1 MVNLSL
7 LIIIIG
13 LCDDLRHRM
22 TECIE
27 CEVATY
33 THMYMVCIYVHG
45 IMCNV
50 VKAVLKPMTIR
61 STQAQHVLG
70 STGMICELA

>member
-1 MVNLSL
+1 MVKLSL

-13 LCDDLRHRM
+13 LCDDLRHRL

-27 CEVATY
+27 CEVASRTWY
-33 THMYMVCIYVHG
+33 
-45 IMCNV
+45 NV
-50 VKAVLKPMTIR
+50 VKAVLKTVTIR